1 MSSALNAVFDLIE
14 EDTNEMVESVIANI
28 EKCFKVSKSTYETEQ
43 INMVANDYINNI
55 KQLINELN
63 MMNDDELVSGH
74 IELSINN
81 LKSKIVKIE
90 NICATYTQKVHI
102 PQTNLYS

>member
-28 EKCFKVSKSTYETEQ
+28 EKCFKDSKSTYETEQ

-55 KQLINELN
+55 KQLIDELN
-63 MMNDDELVSGH
+63 MVEDDELVNAH
-74 IELSINN
+74 VELSINN